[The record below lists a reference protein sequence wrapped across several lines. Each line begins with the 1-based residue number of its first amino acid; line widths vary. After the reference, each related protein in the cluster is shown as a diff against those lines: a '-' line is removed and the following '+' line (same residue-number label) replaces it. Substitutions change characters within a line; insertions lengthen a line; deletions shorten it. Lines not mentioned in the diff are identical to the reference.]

1 MEGGSSKGAKN
12 GQRNKGND
20 IHLIAKLVLKEE
32 EKTQRCCRGG
42 METGNGAGKGKVQ
55 EAKVTPVTTSH
66 HFLGSGFVT
75 AGQENPQS
83 PYTQCSF
90 QGARIENNQY
100 PHLLSDI

>member
-1 MEGGSSKGAKN
+1 MWQGRN
-12 GQRNKGND
+12 GDRQWSR
-20 IHLIAKLVLKEE
+20 ERE
-32 EKTQRCCRGG
+32 
-42 METGNGAGKGKVQ
+42 VQ

-66 HFLGSGFVT
+66 HFLGSGFVR

-83 PYTQCSF
+83 PFTHCSF